1 MLLLD
6 EIKEQRVSR
15 ITIPEHAHPV
25 VRFFYGE
32 MRRQNVSYGEV
43 EHCSGVYLQS
53 FKAWRHSN
61 KPGFESLEA
70 VLGALGWQLL
80 PVPHVSKL
88 PETLQSELR
97 RLAQQ
102 FTIDV
107 PDLAKEMIGMVVE
120 SEVRRVQLLRTPLQK
135 LIRQTGQAMRAAQ
148 KKRRQGSKR
157 AKVPSFAIEAEP
169 FRPVLGRS

>member
-6 EIKEQRVSR
+6 KIKGQRVSR
-15 ITIPEHAHPV
+15 ITIPQRAHPV

-32 MRRQNVSYGEV
+32 MRRQNVTYEEV
-43 EHCSGVYLQS
+43 EHCSGVYRQS

-70 VLGALGWQLL
+70 VLGTLGWQLL

-88 PETLQSELR
+88 PETLQTELR
-97 RLAQQ
+97 RLADN
-102 FTIDV
+102 FKIEV
-107 PDLAKEMIGMVVE
+107 PELAKEMIGMVVE
-120 SEVRRVQLLRTPLQK
+120 SEVRRVQLLRTPL
-135 LIRQTGQAMRAAQ
+135 RQLMEGMGRRR
-148 KKRRQGSKR
+148 KRQRKTELGRPNNNQ
-157 AKVPSFAIEAEP
+157 VPSFAIEAEP